1 MSTAR
6 QACDMVAGVKEKRN
20 GGGGEGEDIVS
31 DRSKHRAKLESVNVH
46 IWL

>member
-20 GGGGEGEDIVS
+20 GGGGEGGGHS
-31 DRSKHRAKLESVNVH
+31 L
-46 IWL
+46 